1 MALSQDAVWRIRMLQ
16 RQIMFRARVSLCAT
30 PCPELTRA
38 RPAPA
43 RLPSAARARPRCRAE
58 FESSHGCCV
67 DEKVSPRAIKLIR
80 IARLI
85 TTFRSL
91 DADCADLSSRA
102 RARRARRVVLRAD
115 ALATDVD
122 LFERAL
128 RKSSN
133 DVLGQND
140 ARRRL
145 EPFPSDMTRY
155 RKLALALGAR
165 RLTFKSQPG
174 STPRTT

>member
-1 MALSQDAVWRIRMLQ
+1 
-16 RQIMFRARVSLCAT
+16 
-30 PCPELTRA
+30 
-38 RPAPA
+38 
-43 RLPSAARARPRCRAE
+43 
-58 FESSHGCCV
+58 
-67 DEKVSPRAIKLIR
+67 VSPRDHRHPHRAPHHHRPL
-80 IARLI
+80 ARRRL
-85 TTFRSL
+85 RRPHV
-91 DADCADLSSRA
+91 ARERA

-122 LFERAL
+122 LFERAV

-155 RKLALALGAR
+155 RKLALAAR
-165 RLTFKSQPG
+165 RAPFDF
-174 STPRTT
+174 